1 MSIFVFY
8 LLIETIIMSFIGS
21 GSVMDATQLSDTSA
35 VEQAFQKL
43 YEDQK
48 RAVWFPEEINVQ
60 QDMQDFRSLSEK
72 ELFVFKN
79 LIGYFVGS
87 ELLVQN
93 VL

>member
-1 MSIFVFY
+1 MA
-8 LLIETIIMSFIGS
+8 FIGS
-21 GSVMDATQLSDTSA
+21 GSVMDATQLFESS
-35 VEQAFQKL
+35 VENAFHKL

-48 RAVWFPEEINVQ
+48 KAVRFPEEINVQ
-60 QDMQDFRSLSEK
+60 QDMQDFRDLSGK
-72 ELFVFKN
+72 ELYVFKN